1 MSQLPREELAQILFQ
16 EVEGYLPKIG
26 NGLTALQHDGKDQT
40 ALHEVHRFF
49 HNIKGAASQVDFST
63 LSEVASRCENVLAAT
78 LDTAGLLGSEEL
90 NFLWGVHDRIEEFC
104 TAADKSQDA
113 EHSHFDDALNS
124 AYGRDNFSGTSFL
137 EDDSFDSD
145 WDTAF
150 ADDESAVAPLADD
163 VEAESVRLECLT
175 ALRSILPLLQEL
187 TECSAQTT
195 TSALPASVLT
205 PMSRAVATL
214 SECTLTAGLYGQHQ
228 LLNNFHILLEQM
240 SRTPELL
247 SGDTPALLQEIVTY
261 LDLLF
266 SLNPGDAEQVITRVQ
281 GRFNALADIILTGG
295 VDLQQEF
302 LDEES
307 SELFITAEEEDTL
320 FLEEEF
326 PFEDDVP
333 VVSEIAEEEPLFE
346 FPDDDETLQNDFL
359 TDDEPAEA
367 GEETTLGEEDELFA
381 IFQAECEEHL
391 QVINRT
397 LNTLETAVSGN
408 TPFTQELRETVAH
421 MRRAV
426 HTLKGAAGM
435 TGFDYLSSCAHSL
448 EDLLDWLH
456 DDSTSITGDDVAII
470 AEAIDT
476 IELLSIDREK
486 EEQSLAEIYSE
497 KIEAYLHSRTGAA
510 TPAAA
515 AGSIEVDEVQA
526 EEEFGN
532 FEETTTEE
540 IAAHHPEAD
549 AALPGTSGNVRVQL
563 TDLDELAGI
572 EGELVVARGSIEK
585 LLEKLSGSLGELTST
600 KEALARKT
608 QELEV
613 GFEAQS
619 LYGFGPA
626 PSPGMQS
633 IMEEPS
639 SALSD
644 FDPIELDRYS
654 QLNLIIRS
662 LNEISIDVNAIHTE
676 ISGLA
681 NEIRG
686 QVSKQQLAMGVMQE
700 KLMRIRMTPMSS
712 ISRVLYRTVRQTASN
727 LGKDVRLTL
736 TGEDVYMDRFIWT
749 KTLDPLMHILRNCI
763 DHGIEDGESRKL
775 AGKPETGKIS
785 IVAKQRNRYVVI
797 RISDDGR
804 GIDIDRLRRKLLAEG
819 FIDNSRSYSNEE
831 LLRFLFRASFST
843 KEDISQISGRGVGLD
858 VVLKNIQELRG
869 SVRIENSPGKGV
881 TFELNI
887 PITLS
892 INRAIIVEV
901 SGRHFAVPIQ
911 EIVEVHKFS
920 GHELETLEENK
931 VLYNDKLIDA
941 VDLAPR
947 LQLPPRS
954 GDESSRA
961 GRLMLVIDN
970 DGEHQALMI
979 DSVVE
984 QREIVIKNLGSHLR
998 YVRGINGVTMTGE
1011 GSVIPILNL
1020 QELASESQISVKT
1033 IETDAQHVEVD
1044 TPMQVLIVDDSISVR
1059 YSIAR
1064 LVEGQSWIAH
1074 QAVDGVDAL
1083 QKLEDITPDIIVL
1096 DIEMPRMNGYEFL
1109 AAMKAREQYAAIPV
1123 VMLTSRASEK
1133 HRKKAE
1139 ELGASKYVTKPYDE
1153 RDFVELLR
1161 ETGSHHLNTR

>member
-1 MSQLPREELAQILFQ
+1 M
-16 EVEGYLPKIG
+16 
-26 NGLTALQHDGKDQT
+26 
-40 ALHEVHRFF
+40 
-49 HNIKGAASQVDFST
+49 
-63 LSEVASRCENVLAAT
+63 
-78 LDTAGLLGSEEL
+78 
-90 NFLWGVHDRIEEFC
+90 
-104 TAADKSQDA
+104 
-113 EHSHFDDALNS
+113 
-124 AYGRDNFSGTSFL
+124 
-137 EDDSFDSD
+137 
-145 WDTAF
+145 
-150 ADDESAVAPLADD
+150 
-163 VEAESVRLECLT
+163 
-175 ALRSILPLLQEL
+175 
-187 TECSAQTT
+187 
-195 TSALPASVLT
+195 
-205 PMSRAVATL
+205 
-214 SECTLTAGLYGQHQ
+214 
-228 LLNNFHILLEQM
+228 
-240 SRTPELL
+240 
-247 SGDTPALLQEIVTY
+247 
-261 LDLLF
+261 
-266 SLNPGDAEQVITRVQ
+266 
-281 GRFNALADIILTGG
+281 
-295 VDLQQEF
+295 
-302 LDEES
+302 
-307 SELFITAEEEDTL
+307 
-320 FLEEEF
+320 
-326 PFEDDVP
+326 
-333 VVSEIAEEEPLFE
+333 
-346 FPDDDETLQNDFL
+346 
-359 TDDEPAEA
+359 
-367 GEETTLGEEDELFA
+367 
-381 IFQAECEEHL
+381 
-391 QVINRT
+391 
-397 LNTLETAVSGN
+397 
-408 TPFTQELRETVAH
+408 
-421 MRRAV
+421 
-426 HTLKGAAGM
+426 
-435 TGFDYLSSCAHSL
+435 
-448 EDLLDWLH
+448 
-456 DDSTSITGDDVAII
+456 
-470 AEAIDT
+470 
-476 IELLSIDREK
+476 
-486 EEQSLAEIYSE
+486 
-497 KIEAYLHSRTGAA
+497 
-510 TPAAA
+510 
-515 AGSIEVDEVQA
+515 
-526 EEEFGN
+526 
-532 FEETTTEE
+532 
-540 IAAHHPEAD
+540 
-549 AALPGTSGNVRVQL
+549 
-563 TDLDELAGI
+563 
-572 EGELVVARGSIEK
+572 
-585 LLEKLSGSLGELTST
+585 LEKLSGSLGELTST

-970 DGEHQALMI
+970 DGEYQALMI